1 MSSFVTGTVPAVRN
15 FFEQNGLGVLVHRFD
30 WADSVEALQQIEIS
44 DPSLHGVDMA
54 LKDKFIK
61 AVRKNQRPKEV
72 VYAMPGSMKQPD
84 EGKVELQH
92 DPLDYE
98 NQITIRRIRSGYNSN
113 MDFSQNY
120 VNQETIERV
129 AEAAEP
135 GSSASDDVDV
145 DHAYVNKEAVQLA
158 MAGGVPLSKQD
169 EDSTAYENQE
179 SIDLHKVD
187 AHQDW
192 MHGPLNRQGAESR
205 LLSRGNGAGTFLVRM
220 KGKTGR
226 LYVFSVLTDSQQKV
240 FKHNLIQ
247 FTLNGAGTVLVDNK
261 PLSRPCVSLKN
272 VVQIL
277 KKIHSPKLVPAGS
290 QCFGLTDFLIREIR
304 EKESQWMKLTCTR
317 VEAEH
322 YLATQPPGV
331 FIVRTAS
338 TGGLCFSVRLNG
350 NQIYNGQI
358 HQNNHGYEVGKTTL
372 CAPSLPYLARVLMIH
387 PTPLK
392 PCGINAKLIM
402 PV

>member
-1 MSSFVTGTVPAVRN
+1 MSSFVKGTVPAVRN

-30 WADSVEALQQIEIS
+30 WVDSVEALQQIEIS
-44 DPSLHGVDMA
+44 DPSLHGVDMV

-61 AVRKNQRPKEV
+61 AVRKNQRPQEV
-72 VYAMPGSMKQPD
+72 VYATPGPMKQPD
-84 EGKVELQH
+84 ERKVELQH

-98 NQITIRRIRSGYNSN
+98 NQVTIRRIRNGYNTT
-113 MDFSQNY
+113 DFSEDY
-120 VNQETIERV
+120 VNQETIERTV
-129 AEAAEP
+129 GAAES
-135 GSSASDDVDV
+135 GSSASDDV

-169 EDSTAYENQE
+169 EDFAAYENQE

-192 MHGPLNRQGAESR
+192 MHGRLDRQAAESR

-220 KGKTGR
+220 KGITGK
-226 LYVFSVLTDSQQKV
+226 LYVFSVLIDSQRKV
-240 FKHNLIQ
+240 VKHNLIQ
-247 FTLNGAGTVLVDNK
+247 FTLNDVGTVLIDNK

-272 VVQIL
+272 VVDVL
-277 KKIHSPKLVPAGS
+277 KKIHSQKLVPAGS
-290 QCFGLTDFLIREIR
+290 QCFGLTDFLIRDIR

-317 VEAEH
+317 AEAEH
-322 YLATQPPGV
+322 YLAMQPPGV

-338 TGGLCFSVRLNG
+338 TGGLCFSVRLSG

-358 HQNNHGYEVGKTTL
+358 YENNHGYEVGKTTL
-372 CAPSLPYLARVLMIH
+372 RAPSLPYLARALMINQN
-387 PTPLK
+387 PLK
-392 PCGINAKLIM
+392 SCGVNVKLIM